1 MTLKELKFPVEYLKY
16 YPIKIQAGEEMNKIE
31 SYLTESGYADFL
43 SPEDLFEIPLERF
56 HNKSSS
62 EINEN
67 GDFYF
72 IIEGTLDVFYP
83 DKNGKNHL
91 MARVYPQDYQLGG
104 IPKYFKKK
112 YHNLN
117 DYVASFSKG
126 ATLYGIDRNKIETL
140 LKTPDFLEF
149 IFEKYF
155 NYSSHIVQENYF
167 RSIFT
172 LEEYLAY
179 ILYHHSTDNEYMV
192 KSYSLFANLLKC
204 DRTNLY
210 RALSSLQEQGIVR
223 KEGKT
228 IQIVSQEKLRYIF
241 EEKL

>member
-1 MTLKELKFPVEYLKY
+1 
-16 YPIKIQAGEEMNKIE
+16 MNKIE
-31 SYLTESGYADFL
+31 NYLKESGYGAFL
-43 SPEDLFEIPLERF
+43 SPEDLFKIPLERF
-56 HNKSSS
+56 QNKSSS

-72 IIEGTLDVFYP
+72 IIHGTMDVFYP

-91 MARVYPQDYQLGG
+91 IARVYPHDYQLGG

-117 DYVASFSKG
+117 DYVASFPKG
-126 ATLYGIDRNKIETL
+126 TILYGINRDKIETL
-140 LKTPDFLEF
+140 LKTPEFLEF
-149 IFEKYF
+149 VFEKFFY
-155 NYSSHIVQENYF
+155 YSSHVVQENYF
-167 RSIFT
+167 KSIFT

-179 ILYHHSTDNEYMV
+179 ILYNHSTDNEYTV
-192 KSYSLFANLLKC
+192 RSYSLFANLLKC

-210 RALSSLQEQGIVR
+210 RALSSLQKQGVIR

-228 IQIVSQEKLRYIF
+228 IQLICQEKLRYIF

>member
-1 MTLKELKFPVEYLKY
+1 
-16 YPIKIQAGEEMNKIE
+16 MNKIE
-31 SYLTESGYADFL
+31 NYLKESGYGTFI
-43 SPEDLFEIPLERF
+43 SPEDLFRIPLEKF
-56 HNKSSS
+56 QNKSSS

-72 IIEGTLDVFYP
+72 ILEGSMDVFYP

-91 MARVYPQDYQLGG
+91 LARVYPQDYQLGG

-117 DYVASFSKG
+117 DYIASFPKG
-126 ATLYGIDRNKIETL
+126 TVLYGINSTKIEKL
-140 LKTPDFLEF
+140 LKTPEFLEF
-149 IFEKYF
+149 VFEKSF
-155 NYSSHIVQENYF
+155 HFTTHIVQENYF

-179 ILYHHSTDNEYMV
+179 ILYNHSTDNEYTV

-210 RALSSLQEQGIVR
+210 RALSSLQEQEVVR

-228 IQIVSQEKLRYIF
+228 IQIVSQERLRYIF

>member
-1 MTLKELKFPVEYLKY
+1 
-16 YPIKIQAGEEMNKIE
+16 MNKIE
-31 SYLTESGYADFL
+31 NYLKESGYGDFL
-43 SPEDLFEIPLERF
+43 TLEDLFSIPLERF
-56 HNKSSS
+56 QNKSSS

-67 GDFYF
+67 EDFYF
-72 IIEGTLDVFYP
+72 ILHGSLDVFYP

-91 MARVYPQDYQLGG
+91 IARVYPQDYQLGG

-126 ATLYGIDRNKIETL
+126 TTLYGINRDKIEKL
-140 LKTPDFLEF
+140 LKTPEFLEF
-149 IFEKYF
+149 VFEKF
-155 NYSSHIVQENYF
+155 FHYSSHVVQENYF
-167 RSIFT
+167 KSIFT

-179 ILYHHSTDNEYMV
+179 ILYNHSTDNKYTV
-192 KSYSLFANLLKC
+192 RSYSLFASLLKC

-210 RALSSLQEQGIVR
+210 RALSSLQKQGVVT

-228 IQIVSQEKLRYIF
+228 IQIVSLEKLKYIF

>member
-1 MTLKELKFPVEYLKY
+1 
-16 YPIKIQAGEEMNKIE
+16 MNKIE
-31 SYLTESGYADFL
+31 NYLMESGYGAFL

-56 HNKSSS
+56 QNKSSS

-72 IIEGTLDVFYP
+72 IIQGALDVFYP
-83 DKNGKNHL
+83 DKDGKNHL
-91 MARVYPQDYQLGG
+91 LTRVYPQDYQLGG
-104 IPKYFKKK
+104 IPKYFKRK

-117 DYVASFSKG
+117 DYVASFSKESI
-126 ATLYGIDRNKIETL
+126 LYGINKDKVETL
-140 LKTPDFLEF
+140 LKTPEFLEF
-149 IFEKYF
+149 TFEKFF
-155 NYSSHIVQENYF
+155 NYSSHVVQENYF
-167 RSIFT
+167 KSIFT

-179 ILYHHSTDNEYMV
+179 ILYNHSTENKYTV
-192 KSYSLFANLLKC
+192 RSYSLFANLLKC

-210 RALSSLQEQGIVR
+210 RALSSLQEQGVVR

-228 IQIVSQEKLRYIF
+228 IQVICEEKLRYIF